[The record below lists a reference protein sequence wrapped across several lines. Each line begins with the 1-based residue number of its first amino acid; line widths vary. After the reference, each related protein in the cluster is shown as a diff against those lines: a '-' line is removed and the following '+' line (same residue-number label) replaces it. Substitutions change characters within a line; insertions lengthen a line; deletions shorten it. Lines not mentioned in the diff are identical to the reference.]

1 MNPMNTDY
9 WNTIN
14 LANSLTK
21 TPSFE
26 SLTEEEKLQRR
37 VSKLE
42 ELVESCTEIYKANSL
57 NYNKFQDRMLH
68 LRNTSPEYMK
78 HFYEESPNYQS
89 ENMVDAL
96 IWLSYSD
103 KEKANILDNDLE
115 EYFN

>member
-1 MNPMNTDY
+1 MNPMNPNY

-42 ELVESCTEIYKANSL
+42 GLVESCTEIYKINNE
-57 NYNKFQDRMLH
+57 NYNKFQNRMLQI
-68 LRNTSPEYMK
+68 RNISPEYMK

-89 ENMVDAL
+89 ENMVDTL
-96 IWLSYSD
+96 IWLSHSD
-103 KEKANILDNDLE
+103 KEKKDILDKDLE